1 MRVGRLAIWRG
12 HPPVLQGNHTATLTP
27 QDGGGQ
33 QASDIVC
40 PSWGGS
46 QGLQEAATLARLPPP
61 LSSWPPAFDPRLP
74 PGVWPALFR
83 AWGGPG
89 PSSLRSPAVLRPE
102 SALGL
107 PVAQKPSWQACR
119 GRAGL
124 PRLSW
129 PGGQGTPQPAAAQP
143 RSATGR
149 TPRLSEPP
157 TTNGRC

>member
-1 MRVGRLAIWRG
+1 MGEASRQVTSCALRG
-12 HPPVLQGNHTATLTP
+12 GAVKVSKKLKPWPGSLCLCPP
-27 QDGGGQ
+27 
-33 QASDIVC
+33 
-40 PSWGGS
+40 
-46 QGLQEAATLARLPPP
+46 GLQP
-61 LSSWPPAFDPRLP
+61 LIRGCPQGSGQPSLGR
-74 PGVWPALFR
+74 GVGLGQA
-83 AWGGPG
+83 
-89 PSSLRSPAVLRPE
+89 PSAPPAVLRPE

-149 TPRLSEPP
+149 DATPIRATHGQWPVLSHSSGGLGGVGGSRA
-157 TTNGRC
+157 T